1 MNVSH
6 CVQLQAKLLLSR
18 FQSSSSVQSVAAS
31 LAATAKRTIF
41 DFVQSMLRTIHAILL
56 LVVFVNGLENRTRST
71 KQRRI
76 WHEDRWAHKRKFY
89 CDSAYLKLDFVCDL
103 DHQLSYT
110 EAEILNRSLV
120 KKFTHCFAQNLT
132 DSSKYAMGILLTNQF
147 VLDDVSR
154 CNRSGSAIQKN
165 LSLHSHTGGDMNKIA
180 MDTLNRMAN
189 FLRQR
194 WTHDKKSN
202 CSTDILVLL
211 VKEFILC
218 YENELIIVEGTS
230 LQPLTAVTFSQRL
243 RAIISEQTALQV
255 IKRHLNRQSTSNESY
270 STGMTVLLKVLQGLD
285 ELVTEKSVEHAII
298 LKSNNNDS
306 NNNNNNNDNNNS
318 IIKTTELKSTVQ
330 AAIPLWAIIL
340 FFVSII
346 LTCLCAIVGHW
357 INSDG
362 QPWCN
367 LFQSHSSYRNVSLS
381 AHAAGNQD
389 WRAGFGGGLIHAG
402 GNADRVSPFFMRR
415 PASST
420 SMNHNTPTVQFSSKR
435 CNRAQP
441 ANQHRLKK
449 NLIGGLAL
457 SRWHVRQERM
467 AASNTPIRTV

>member
-1 MNVSH
+1 
-6 CVQLQAKLLLSR
+6 
-18 FQSSSSVQSVAAS
+18 
-31 LAATAKRTIF
+31 
-41 DFVQSMLRTIHAILL
+41 MLRAIHATLL

-103 DHQLSYT
+103 DHQLSHT

-120 KKFTHCFAQNLT
+120 KKFTHCFAQNVT
-132 DSSKYAMGILLTNQF
+132 DSSKYAMGILLTNQL

-154 CNRSGSAIQKN
+154 CNRSGWRIFYV
-165 LSLHSHTGGDMNKIA
+165 
-180 MDTLNRMAN
+180 R
-189 FLRQR
+189 
-194 WTHDKKSN
+194 
-202 CSTDILVLL
+202 VLL
-211 VKEFILC
+211 AKKFILC
-218 YENELIIVEGTS
+218 YEGELIIIEGTS
-230 LQPLTAVTFSQRL
+230 LQPLAAVTFSQRL
-243 RAIISEQTALQV
+243 RAIISEQTALEI
-255 IKRHLNRQSTSNESY
+255 IKRHLNRQSTSNKSY

-285 ELVTEKSVEHAII
+285 ELVTEKSVEHVN
-298 LKSNNNDS
+298 LNQPSKQQY
-306 NNNNNNNDNNNS
+306 
-318 IIKTTELKSTVQ
+318 L
-330 AAIPLWAIIL
+330 L
-340 FFVSII
+340 
-346 LTCLCAIVGHW
+346 GHW

-415 PASST
+415 PASSA
-420 SMNHNTPTVQFSSKR
+420 SMNHNTPAVQFSSNR
-435 CNRAQP
+435 CNRGQP
-441 ANQHRLKK
+441 ANQHRSKK

>member
-1 MNVSH
+1 
-6 CVQLQAKLLLSR
+6 
-18 FQSSSSVQSVAAS
+18 
-31 LAATAKRTIF
+31 
-41 DFVQSMLRTIHAILL
+41 MLRTIHAILL

-306 NNNNNNNDNNNS
+306 NNNNNNNNNNNDNNNS

>member
-1 MNVSH
+1 
-6 CVQLQAKLLLSR
+6 
-18 FQSSSSVQSVAAS
+18 
-31 LAATAKRTIF
+31 
-41 DFVQSMLRTIHAILL
+41 MLRTIHAILL

-270 STGMTVLLKVLQGLD
+270 STGMTVLLKVLQAL
-285 ELVTEKSVEHAII
+285 
-298 LKSNNNDS
+298 LKQLNLNQPS
-306 NNNNNNNDNNNS
+306 
-318 IIKTTELKSTVQ
+318 KQQYL
-330 AAIPLWAIIL
+330 L
-340 FFVSII
+340 
-346 LTCLCAIVGHW
+346 GHW

-457 SRWHVRQERM
+457 SHTFVVAFGSRKKSIL
-467 AASNTPIRTV
+467 ASALSFLIIICYLETIDADAILNTELSCSSLN

>member
-1 MNVSH
+1 
-6 CVQLQAKLLLSR
+6 
-18 FQSSSSVQSVAAS
+18 
-31 LAATAKRTIF
+31 
-41 DFVQSMLRTIHAILL
+41 MLRAIHATLL

-103 DHQLSYT
+103 DHQLSHT

-120 KKFTHCFAQNLT
+120 KKFTHCFAQNVT
-132 DSSKYAMGILLTNQF
+132 DSSKYAMGILLTNQL

-154 CNRSGSAIQKN
+154 CNRSGSAKQKN
-165 LSLHSHTGGDMNKIA
+165 RSLHSHTGDMNKIA

-211 VKEFILC
+211 AKKFILC
-218 YENELIIVEGTS
+218 YEGELITVEGTS
-230 LQPLTAVTFSQRL
+230 LQPLAAVTFSQRL
-243 RAIISEQTALQV
+243 RAIISEQTALEI
-255 IKRHLNRQSTSNESY
+255 IKRHLNRQSTSNKSY

-285 ELVTEKSVEHAII
+285 ELVTEKSVEHGIN
-298 LKSNNNDS
+298 LNSNNNNYSS
-306 NNNNNNNDNNNS
+306 NNNNNNNS
-318 IIKTTELKSTVQ
+318 IIKP
-330 AAIPLWAIIL
+330 I
-340 FFVSII
+340 
-346 LTCLCAIVGHW
+346 GHW

-415 PASST
+415 PASSA
-420 SMNHNTPTVQFSSKR
+420 SMNHNTPAVQFSSNR
-435 CNRAQP
+435 CNRGQP
-441 ANQHRLKK
+441 ANQHRSKK

>member
-1 MNVSH
+1 
-6 CVQLQAKLLLSR
+6 
-18 FQSSSSVQSVAAS
+18 
-31 LAATAKRTIF
+31 
-41 DFVQSMLRTIHAILL
+41 
-56 LVVFVNGLENRTRST
+56 
-71 KQRRI
+71 
-76 WHEDRWAHKRKFY
+76 
-89 CDSAYLKLDFVCDL
+89 
-103 DHQLSYT
+103 
-110 EAEILNRSLV
+110 
-120 KKFTHCFAQNLT
+120 
-132 DSSKYAMGILLTNQF
+132 MGILLTNQL

-154 CNRSGSAIQKN
+154 CNRSGSGKQKN
-165 LSLHSHTGGDMNKIA
+165 RSLHSHTGDMNKIA

-211 VKEFILC
+211 AKKFILC
-218 YENELIIVEGTS
+218 YEGELITVEGTS
-230 LQPLTAVTFSQRL
+230 LQPLAAVTFSQRL
-243 RAIISEQTALQV
+243 RAIISEQTALEI
-255 IKRHLNRQSTSNESY
+255 IKRHLNRQSTSNKSY

-285 ELVTEKSVEHAII
+285 ELVTEKSVEH
-298 LKSNNNDS
+298 
-306 NNNNNNNDNNNS
+306 
-318 IIKTTELKSTVQ
+318 
-330 AAIPLWAIIL
+330 
-340 FFVSII
+340 
-346 LTCLCAIVGHW
+346 VGHW

-415 PASST
+415 PASSA
-420 SMNHNTPTVQFSSKR
+420 SMNHNTPAVQFSSNR
-435 CNRAQP
+435 CNRGQP
-441 ANQHRLKK
+441 ANQHRSKK